1 MISYFFI
8 FSWYIHSVS
17 IFLDKVGPSSLPIA
31 MISTSVLI
39 IIFSFFTSI
48 LSSKIPVVKLFGYT
62 LLCLSIFY
70 VIIFFLPEGS
80 FFQLLLFFVIS
91 NFLWFFLNMMIVN
104 IVSSL
109 FPPIQAK
116 INSSLIA
123 AFGSFGV
130 ILSTFFVTKLQLLHE
145 GFGLGTI
152 PFVILIIIFGL
163 NLVMA
168 HLFRRDLVISQKKTD
183 LSVIKTSFNFIFRK
197 SKLFRTV
204 AIAFFLI
211 IGIQLFTDFKLR
223 TVLPQN
229 YSGTEL
235 TDMFGFVYLL
245 EYVIAFVV
253 NMFITKRL
261 LFRFGVANCLIAY
274 PIFLV
279 IFITLAI
286 ITGLS
291 PIFVIIFFLSYAIP
305 MYTYIPVAFAQIFS
319 SLPKATIQ
327 TVYFLIRG
335 ALVAITMLLL
345 SLSLLIYSW
354 NINLEKFLNT
364 FLIALFAIALFL
376 VFIKVKKNYLTNLE
390 SNLFKDDEYL
400 KLRSIELL
408 AEKASKKNKG
418 EDYLIRLLKSDNIN
432 EEVKIDTISSLGIIG
447 NYQSI
452 VDLIETTKKG
462 SMKEKYASIAA
473 INNIIKDKKHLNKY
487 PITKHLLLKVYEEIL
502 VSDTSLYIKTEIIS
516 SLQYFNLEDI
526 IKFLEKS
533 LNSENPTLRLN
544 SIETLSRFHDRG
556 IVKYLEPLLNDK
568 NITIVSAAIAALWKF
583 ENLRFKLMPQFSKII
598 SINDEKHILSSLF
611 IIRSINA
618 YWEKRYLL
626 NFIKSEND
634 KVRIYAITILVQF
647 GHTKYI
653 TLLFNEILKFKKSK
667 KSELIDFTLS
677 QYKKLPMNIRK
688 KILRQIQH
696 LDRKEIESFYEI
708 FNNSKYVFNFEL
720 SQLD

>member
-1 MISYFFI
+1 MN
-8 FSWYIHSVS
+8 V
-17 IFLDKVGPSSLPIA
+17 
-31 MISTSVLI
+31 
-39 IIFSFFTSI
+39 
-48 LSSKIPVVKLFGYT
+48 
-62 LLCLSIFY
+62 
-70 VIIFFLPEGS
+70 
-80 FFQLLLFFVIS
+80 
-91 NFLWFFLNMMIVN
+91 
-104 IVSSL
+104 VSSL

-163 NLVMA
+163 NLVMVQ
-168 HLFRRDLVISQKKTD
+168 LFKRDLVISQEKTD
-183 LSVIKTSFNFIFRK
+183 LSVLKTSINFIFRK
-197 SKLFRTV
+197 SKLFKTV
-204 AIAFFLI
+204 AIALFLI

-245 EYVIAFVV
+245 EYAIAFVF
-253 NMFITKRL
+253 NLFITKKL
-261 LFRFGVANCLIAY
+261 LFKFGVANCLIAY
-274 PIFLV
+274 PIILV

-286 ITGLS
+286 ITGLN

-319 SLPKATIQ
+319 SLSKSIIQ

-335 ALVAITMLLL
+335 ALVAITMLVL
-345 SLSLLIYSW
+345 SLSLLIYTW

-364 FLIALFAIALFL
+364 FLIALFAITLFIVL
-376 VFIKVKKNYLTNLE
+376 IKVKRNYLLNLE

-418 EDYLIRLLKSDNIN
+418 EDYLLRLLKAGNIT

-452 VDLIETTKKG
+452 VDLIEIIKKG
-462 SMKEKYASIAA
+462 SMNEKYASIIA
-473 INNIIKDKKHLNKY
+473 INNIIKNKKYLNKY
-487 PITKHLLLKVYEEIL
+487 PVTKHLLLNVYEEIL
-502 VSDTSLYIKTEIIS
+502 ISDTSLYIKTEIIS
-516 SLQYFNLEDI
+516 SLQYFDLEDI
-526 IKFLEKS
+526 IKFLEKALKS
-533 LNSENPTLRLN
+533 KNLTLRLN
-544 SIETLSRFHDRG
+544 SIETLGRFNDRG
-556 IVKYLEPLLNDK
+556 IVEYLEPLLNDE

-583 ENLRFKLMPQFSKII
+583 ENLRFKLMPQFAKII
-598 SINDEKHILSSLF
+598 SVNDEKHILSSLF

-618 YWEKRYLL
+618 YWEKKYLL
-626 NFIKSEND
+626 DYVKSEND
-634 KVRIYAITILVQF
+634 KIRIYAIVILIQF

-653 TLLFNEILKFKKSK
+653 PQLFNEIQRFKKSK
-667 KSELIDFTLS
+667 NLELIDFTLS

-688 KILRQIQH
+688 KVLRQIQH
-696 LDRKEIESFYEI
+696 LDHKEIEVFYEI
-708 FNNSKYVFNFEL
+708 FSNSKYVFNFEL
-720 SQLD
+720 NQLD